1 MLESIWKGNVGDSS
15 LRPGLVKRVKDPM
28 EKSADFIE
36 KKRHKAQPEN
46 KGSAIIGHFTQ
57 EERIFFFF

>member
-28 EKSADFIE
+28 EKSDFIE
-36 KKRHKAQPEN
+36 KKGTKPSLKTRDQ
-46 KGSAIIGHFTQ
+46 Q
-57 EERIFFFF
+57 